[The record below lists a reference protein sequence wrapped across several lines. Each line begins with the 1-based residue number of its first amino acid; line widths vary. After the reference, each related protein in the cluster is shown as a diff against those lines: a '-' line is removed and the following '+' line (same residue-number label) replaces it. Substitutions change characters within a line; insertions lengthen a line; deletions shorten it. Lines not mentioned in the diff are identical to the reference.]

1 MNITAIF
8 VPFLTTLKPT
18 PAQLQPL
25 KSLALFHCVS
35 SSGRGDSSPGSCLS
49 RSLSSA
55 ADALAGVTPL
65 RSPALMTGDL
75 QPFTG
80 RKGRPGPASSSR
92 GASVRSR
99 RPAERRGVEGG
110 GAFVTWPT
118 QKKQNIV
125 FRWAPGFMTGDQSSK
140 KQDSQQLPK
149 PEMSSVLNGVR
160 MHSVNECLKKNTNHR
175 ETFSSWE
182 LLVCY
187 QHSCLQVW

>member
-1 MNITAIF
+1 MNITANGRAIF
-8 VPFLTTLKPT
+8 VLFLTTLKPT

-35 SSGRGDSSPGSCLS
+35 SFGRGDSSPGSCLS

-99 RPAERRGVEGG
+99 RPAERRGGVGG
-110 GAFVTWPT
+110 RAVCHMTNT
-118 QKKQNIV
+118 KK
-125 FRWAPGFMTGDQSSK
+125 K
-140 KQDSQQLPK
+140 KTLCS
-149 PEMSSVLNGVR
+149 G
-160 MHSVNECLKKNTNHR
+160 
-175 ETFSSWE
+175 E
-182 LLVCY
+182 LLV
-187 QHSCLQVW
+187 L